1 MFNKG
6 VKGRRPPKLQIRK
19 ECYENKSSDWLKGK
33 RDGETY
39 LIEPNA
45 ISRIYI
51 ENRQV
56 LAETTQGEYHLGL
69 RLYQVLEK
77 LPSHFLKISQ
87 SEIVNLKEIERF
99 NITPNGLVEIHL
111 KNKETTYS
119 SRRYL
124 KSIKEKLQWKNNF
137 LNQAQ
142 LVSLLD

>member
-1 MFNKG
+1 MKIKVQIDSAFQEET
-6 VKGRRPPKLQIRK
+6 LQIQAPRRTPK
-19 ECYENKSSDWLKGK
+19 IQQVVEFVESLDDNHRLKGK
-33 RDGETY
+33 RMAKTY

-45 ISRIYI
+45 ISRNLHRKIVK
-51 ENRQV
+51 V
-56 LAETTQGEYHLGL
+56 LAETIQGECHLGL

-77 LPSHFLKISQ
+77 LPSYFIKISQ

-124 KSIKEKLQWKNNF
+124 KAIKEKLQ
-137 LNQAQ
+137 
-142 LVSLLD
+142 

>member
-1 MFNKG
+1 MKIKVHIDSAFQEEM
-6 VKGRRPPKLQIRK
+6 LQIQAPSRTPK
-19 ECYENKSSDWLKGK
+19 IQQVVEFVENLDSNQRLKGK

-87 SEIVNLKEIERF
+87 SEIVNLKEIKRF
-99 NITPNGLVEIHL
+99 NITPNGLVKIHL

-124 KSIKEKLQWKNNF
+124 KVIKEKLQ
-137 LNQAQ
+137 
-142 LVSLLD
+142 

>member
-1 MFNKG
+1 M
-6 VKGRRPPKLQIRK
+6 
-19 ECYENKSSDWLKGK
+19 CSSD
-33 RDGETY
+33 
-39 LIEPNA
+39 
-45 ISRIYI
+45 
-51 ENRQV
+51 

-99 NITPNGLVEIHL
+99 NITHNGLVEIHL